1 MVVEYIAVLLPSA
14 GVGAIFYFAMRAIFG
29 ADRAERQAQ
38 AEAEQ
43 EAQVNATRAAV
54 ASRREFTPEP

>member
-1 MVVEYIAVLLPSA
+1 MEYIAVLLPSA

-38 AEAEQ
+38 AAAEQ
-43 EAQVNATRAAV
+43 EAHANVNLRAAPSPV
-54 ASRREFTPEP
+54 EPRQNP